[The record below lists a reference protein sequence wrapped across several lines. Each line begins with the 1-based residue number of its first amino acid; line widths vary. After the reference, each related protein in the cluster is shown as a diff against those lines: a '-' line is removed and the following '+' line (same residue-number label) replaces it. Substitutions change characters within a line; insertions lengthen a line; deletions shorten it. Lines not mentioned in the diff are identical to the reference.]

1 MNLPQK
7 VEGELRKR
15 LARRT
20 GESLNRHER
29 RQVAGECPG
38 EQGEQDI
45 RVLWTQPGRR
55 MLEGRQFQSGE
66 AGVVTIALQ
75 IKPTS
80 YIRKTPKWAR
90 F

>member
-1 MNLPQK
+1 M
-7 VEGELRKR
+7 
-15 LARRT
+15 
-20 GESLNRHER
+20 NRHER

-45 RVLWTQPGRR
+45 RAIWTQPERR
-55 MLEGRQFQSGE
+55 MLVGRQFQSDGV
-66 AGVVTIALQ
+66 GVVTIALQ